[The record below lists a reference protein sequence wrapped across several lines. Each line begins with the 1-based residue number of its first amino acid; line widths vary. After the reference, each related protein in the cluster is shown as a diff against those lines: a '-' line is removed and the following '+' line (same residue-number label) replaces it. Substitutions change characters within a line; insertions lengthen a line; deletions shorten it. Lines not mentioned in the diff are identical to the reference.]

1 MKEFLNSII
10 EARTAE
16 LNSLKDAVKGETD
29 AGKVAEMFARAQALD
44 AEITEARA
52 KLAEISNPV
61 AEREAAEARGVLP
74 AARVQKTENADTE
87 QRGKDLREG
96 RSVTVASSSLVVPEH
111 TSDNIREGFNEVPH
125 SLIEGI
131 SYENFDGGDTYEV
144 PYIVGYGTGDLKAEG
159 ADYATA
165 EPTFGYATIAKN
177 KITAYAEISRE
188 AQKLPSANYE
198 QKVIGGVRTAILKKL
213 AALVILGTGSSQP
226 TGIFAASAI
235 TDNPVEVSAIGP
247 DTLTDIVFAYGGEV
261 DVDGLQTLI
270 LNKADLQAFAKV
282 KMATN
287 GLPAYK
293 IENHGSWGY
302 INGIHYVISNS
313 CPALSKAATAA
324 NTKCMAYGNLKDY
337 VVSEFNPLEVEK
349 SDDYAFKKGM
359 TAFRGD
365 VMLGGNVC
373 ASNAFV
379 IVKKVAAN

>member
-16 LNSLKDAVKGETD
+16 LNSLKDAVKNETD
-29 AGKVAEMFARAQALD
+29 AAKVEEMYSRAQALD
-44 AEITEARA
+44 REIAEARS

-61 AEREAAEARGVLP
+61 VERENAEARAEFGGSMVKTAATENAEARG
-74 AARVQKTENADTE
+74 
-87 QRGKDLREG
+87 KDLKEG

-111 TSDNIREGFNEVPH
+111 TSDTIREGFNEVPH

-131 SYENFDGGDTYEV
+131 SYENFQNGDTYEV
-144 PYIVGYGTGDLKAEG
+144 PYIVGYGTGDIKAEG

-198 QKVIGGVRTAILKKL
+198 EKVVGGVRVAILKKL
-213 AALVILGTGSSQP
+213 AALVILGTGSNQP
-226 TGIFAASAI
+226 TGIFSATAI
-235 TDNPVEVSAIGP
+235 TDDPVEISAIGP
-247 DTLTDIVFAYGGEV
+247 DTLTDIVFAYGGDI

-270 LNKADLQAFAKV
+270 LSKSDLQAFAK
-282 KMATN
+282 ARQPLN
-287 GLPAYK
+287 GLPAYN
-293 IENHGSWGY
+293 IENHGSWGF
-302 INGIHYVISNS
+302 INGIHYVISDS

-324 NTKCMAYGNLKDY
+324 GTKCMAYGNLKDY
-337 VVSEFNPLEVEK
+337 VVSEFNPMEVER

-359 TAFRGD
+359 TAYRGD
-365 VMLGGNVC
+365 IMLGGNVC
-373 ASNAFV
+373 AANAFV
-379 IVKKVAAN
+379 LVKKVEA

>member
-10 EARTAE
+10 EARSAE
-16 LNSLKDAVKGETD
+16 LSALKDAVKGETD
-29 AGKVAEMFARAQALD
+29 ASKVNEMFARAQALD

-61 AEREAAEARGVLP
+61 QEREAAEARGVLP
-74 AARVQKTENADTE
+74 AAKVAKTENADAE

-111 TSDNIREGFNEVPH
+111 TSDQIREGFNEVPH

-131 SYENFDGGDTYEV
+131 SYENFEGGDTYEV

-198 QKVIGGVRTAILKKL
+198 NKVIGGVRTAILKKL

-324 NTKCMAYGNLKDY
+324 GTKCMAYGNLKSY

-379 IVKKVAAN
+379 IVKKVAA